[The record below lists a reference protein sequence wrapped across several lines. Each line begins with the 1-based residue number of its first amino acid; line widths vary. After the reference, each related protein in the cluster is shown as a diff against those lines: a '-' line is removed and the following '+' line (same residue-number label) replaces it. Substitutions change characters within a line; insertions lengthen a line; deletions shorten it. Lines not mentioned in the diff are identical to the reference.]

1 MAIKRIWHGWTT
13 KENADKYQ
21 DILLNQVLPGI
32 EAKKIIGYRDIEVL
46 RKEHEEE
53 VEFVT
58 IMTYDSLE
66 NIKALQGEDY
76 KKSYVPKIAQEVL
89 KHWDKEAAHYEVVET
104 RTYQNW

>member
-1 MAIKRIWHGWTT
+1 MAIKRVWHGWTT

-21 DILLNQVLPGI
+21 NILFREVLPGI
-32 EAKKIIGYRDIEVL
+32 EAKKISGYRKIEVL
-46 RKEHEEE
+46 RTEHEDE

-76 KKSYVPKIAQEVL
+76 KKSYVPQIAHEVL
-89 KHWDKEAAHYEVVET
+89 TRWDLEASHYEVVET
-104 RTYQNW
+104 RIYKKT